1 MARIYRT
8 PWGEIRPSVD
18 VVPVLIVLISYGLI
32 YFLPGHFFARIF
44 HGDDGPVEWLQVL
57 ALVVAALASTIAA
70 WRGRR
75 HARPVQ
81 VCGWLLLA
89 LACLL
94 LAGEE
99 ISWGQRL
106 LSGVSNPAL
115 QGLNVQGETNLHNIK
130 GVNSLMHVSYIVFGL
145 GLGFA
150 GWRFLPRLACL
161 PPRELSLYFLP
172 LALFAAYLDVSWLT
186 NLERI
191 RNDQELFEFL
201 AYLGLAVNG
210 CRGAFPAWWAAH
222 QGSGG

>member
-18 VVPVLIVLISYGLI
+18 VVPVLIVLISYGFI
-32 YFLPGHFFARIF
+32 YFLPAHLFTWIF
-44 HGDDGPVEWLQVL
+44 HGDDGPIEWLQVL
-57 ALVVAALASTIAA
+57 ALVVAAITSSLAA
-70 WRGRR
+70 WRSGRR
-75 HARPVQ
+75 AGAVQ
-81 VCGWLLLA
+81 TGAWVLLA
-89 LACLL
+89 VACVLQT
-94 LAGEE
+94 GEE

-106 LSGVSNPAL
+106 LSGVANPAL
-115 QGLNVQGETNLHNIK
+115 QNLNVQGETNLHNLK

-172 LALFAAYLDVSWLT
+172 LALFAAYLDLSWLT

-191 RNDQELFEFL
+191 RDDQELFEFL

-210 CRGAFPAWWAAH
+210 CRGAFPAWWAAR